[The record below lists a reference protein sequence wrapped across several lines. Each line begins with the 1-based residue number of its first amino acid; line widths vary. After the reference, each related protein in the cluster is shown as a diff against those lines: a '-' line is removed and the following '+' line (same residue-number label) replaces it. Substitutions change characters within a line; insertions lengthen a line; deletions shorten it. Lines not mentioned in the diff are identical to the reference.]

1 MHDHH
6 LTGRYEAMGR
16 EYASQLED
24 AGRSLAEASPETL
37 EPSTERRAFA
47 RKCAAHVEEHAPF
60 LLAELEGIA
69 DATGLEP
76 EVVETVPL
84 ALDARAGCSLVAVGG
99 ERTVDGAPLFARNHD
114 FCPSFR
120 DFATCYRTEPADGLA
135 SVGCSCVYVGRCDGV
150 NEAGL
155 AIGFAEVPPHEF
167 EPGVAWQ
174 LAVRAV
180 LDTCR
185 TVAEAVA
192 FLESVPHAT
201 NVNFLV
207 GDASGE
213 IAIVEANPAE
223 VTTIFPD
230 DDIVSVTR
238 EFRTE
243 SMREYQSTDRTPADC
258 SRRQAI
264 AAWFDERERRVTA
277 EDLQTVMGEPD
288 VGVCWPIDERRED
301 PRSTIWSWTI
311 DPAERAGHLARDSP
325 VETPYQAVRV
335 PENE

>member
-16 EYASQLED
+16 EYASQLEGL
-24 AGRSLAEASPETL
+24 GRSLAEASPETL
-37 EPSTERRAFA
+37 DPPAERRALA
-47 RKCAAHVEEHAPF
+47 RKCAAHVAEHAPF
-60 LLAELEGIA
+60 LLEELEGIA
-69 DATGLEP
+69 DATGLETD
-76 EVVETVPL
+76 VVETVPL
-84 ALDARAGCSLVAVGG
+84 ALDARAGCSLVAVAG
-99 ERTVDGAPLFARNHD
+99 ERTVGRTPLFARNHD
-114 FCPSFR
+114 FYPSFR

-135 SVGCSCVYVGRCDGV
+135 SIGCSCVYVGRCDGV

-167 EPGVAWQ
+167 EPGVTWQ

-185 TVAEAVA
+185 TVTEAVE
-192 FLESVPHAT
+192 FLESIPHAT

-207 GDASGE
+207 ADASGE
-213 IAIVEANPAE
+213 IAIVEASPAE
-223 VTTIFPD
+223 ATAIFPD

-258 SRRQAI
+258 SRRRAV
-264 AAWFDERERRVTA
+264 AEWFDEQDRRVTEA
-277 EDLQTVMGEPD
+277 DLQTAMGDPD
-288 VGVCWPIDERRED
+288 VGVCWPVDERRED

-311 DPAERAGHLARDSP
+311 DPAERVGHLARDSP
-325 VETPYQAVRV
+325 IETPYEAVRV
-335 PENE
+335 PGSE